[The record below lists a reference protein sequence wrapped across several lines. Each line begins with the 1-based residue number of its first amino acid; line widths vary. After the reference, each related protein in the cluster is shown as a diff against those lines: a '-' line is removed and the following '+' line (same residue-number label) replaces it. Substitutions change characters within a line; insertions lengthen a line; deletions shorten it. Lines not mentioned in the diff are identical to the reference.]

1 MDVWEPTLAQAQ
13 RDQVTAIIRSYQEKR
28 GGLIPV
34 LHEVQKV
41 LGYLPEWAQAE
52 TSETL
57 EIPLSEISSIVSFY
71 SLFTEHPKGK
81 YCIGICKGTAC
92 YVRGAEKLVKRLK
105 ELLSIEVGHS
115 TQDGLFS
122 LEVLRCLGACG
133 LGPVITVNE
142 DVYSRVKPDKLKGIL
157 EEYRSRG
164 KGGASI

>member
-1 MDVWEPTLAQAQ
+1 MEVWEPTLAQAQ
-13 RDQVTAIIRSYQEKR
+13 RDQVTAIIRSYQGKR

-57 EIPLSEISSIVSFY
+57 EIPLSEINSIVSFY
-71 SLFTEHPKGK
+71 ALFTEHPKGK

-92 YVRGAEKLVKRLK
+92 YVRGAEKLVKRLE
-105 ELLSIEVGHS
+105 ELLNIEVGQS

-133 LGPVITVNE
+133 LGPVVTVNE

-157 EEYRSRG
+157 EAYRSRG
-164 KGGASI
+164 IGGASA